1 MKDIELARSI
11 VEFLEEK
18 KGEDILLLD
27 LQGQAPIGSYS
38 VICSA
43 NSQRGLGALRDAV
56 LDGLSKQ
63 KIARPVL
70 EGATVEGW
78 LLADF
83 GSVVVHIFS
92 NAQREYYRLEDLWTE
107 AKVLVHVQ

>member
-1 MKDIELARSI
+1 LKDIELARSI
-11 VEFLEEK
+11 VEFLEDK

-27 LQGQAPIGSYS
+27 LQGQAPIGSYY

-43 NSQRGLGALRDAV
+43 NSERGLGALRDAV
-56 LDGLSKQ
+56 LDGLHEK
-63 KIARPVL
+63 KIPKPAL
-70 EGATVEGW
+70 EGAPVEGW

-92 NAQREYYRLEDLWTE
+92 NAQREYYRIEDLWTE
-107 AKVLVHVQ
+107 AKVLLHVQ

>member
-1 MKDIELARSI
+1 MKAIELARSI
-11 VEFLEEK
+11 VASLEDK

-27 LQGQAPIGSYS
+27 LQGQSPMGSYY

-43 NSQRGLGALRDAV
+43 NSERGLGALRDAV
-56 LDGLSKQ
+56 LDGLRQHKVP
-63 KIARPVL
+63 KPGL
-70 EGATVEGW
+70 EGTPREGW

-92 NAQREYYRLEDLWTE
+92 NAQRDYYRLEDLWTE
-107 AKVLVHVQ
+107 AKVLLHVQ

>member
-1 MKDIELARSI
+1 MKDIELARNV

-27 LQGQAPIGSYS
+27 LQGQAPIGSYY

-43 NSQRGLGALRDAV
+43 NSERGLGALRDAV
-56 LDGLSKQ
+56 LDGLRERN
-63 KIARPVL
+63 IAKPLL

-92 NAQREYYRLEDLWTE
+92 SAQRDYYRLEDLWTE
-107 AKVLVHVQ
+107 AKVLLHVQ

>member
-1 MKDIELARSI
+1 MKAIELARSI
-11 VEFLEEK
+11 VASLEEK

-27 LQGQAPIGSYS
+27 LQGQAPFGSYY

-43 NSQRGLGALRDAV
+43 NSERGVGALRDAV
-56 LDGLSKQ
+56 LDGLHQ
-63 KIARPVL
+63 HKIPKPGL
-70 EGATVEGW
+70 EGTPREGW

-92 NAQREYYRLEDLWTE
+92 NAQRDYYRLEDLWTE
-107 AKVLVHVQ
+107 AKILLHVQ

>member
-1 MKDIELARSI
+1 MKAIKLARHI

-27 LQGQAPIGSYS
+27 LQGQSPMGSYY
-38 VICSA
+38 VLCSA
-43 NSQRGLGALRDAV
+43 NSERGLGALLDAV
-56 LDGLSKQ
+56 LDGLHKL
-63 KIARPVL
+63 KIPKPTL
-70 EGATVEGW
+70 EGTPTEGW

-92 NAQREYYRLEDLWTE
+92 NVQRDYYRLEDLWTE
-107 AKVLVHVQ
+107 AKVLLHVQ